1 MRLFDQTKLDE
12 MQEQKLLHIEHRA
25 FWLTY
30 GALLLVI
37 FLELLFGGNDIR
49 LVAGE
54 LAVFLLACLY
64 ILIYC
69 LKEGIWSRHVQP
81 SVKNNVLFSLLSG
94 LGGGLV
100 VAIINYYNYGYL
112 PAALLSFALC
122 FVLCS
127 IACLA
132 MLFFTASIY
141 KKRHAQLEDSDNAEI
156 TEL

>member
-100 VAIINYYNYGYL
+100 IAIINYYNYGYL
-112 PAALLSFALC
+112 PAAPAL
-122 FVLCS
+122 LCS
-127 IACLA
+127 LLCPLQHRMPGYAFLHRQHLQKAPCA
-132 MLFFTASIY
+132 AG
-141 KKRHAQLEDSDNAEI
+141 RQRQC
-156 TEL
+156 